1 MCVETRDDN
10 TQIWR
15 GGQENKQSQ
24 ELAILLDD
32 RIRNSEIEVERQ
44 CRCVK

>member
-15 GGQENKQSQ
+15 GGQENKHSQ
-24 ELAILLDD
+24 ELAIQLDD
-32 RIRNSEIEVERQ
+32 RIRNAEIEVQSQ
-44 CRCVK
+44 CRFVK